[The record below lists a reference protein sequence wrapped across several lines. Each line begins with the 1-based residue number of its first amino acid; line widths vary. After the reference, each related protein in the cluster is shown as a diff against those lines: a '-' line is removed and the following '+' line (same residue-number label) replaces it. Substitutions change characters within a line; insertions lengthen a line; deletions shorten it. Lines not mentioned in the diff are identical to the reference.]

1 MYRLELYE
9 GEYFGNNNRFLKL
22 LFGHKHKRAVRI
34 FIDFKKEEISKVE
47 FYEKKAR
54 AGLDILN
61 KVLFQWNLKLSS
73 KANKYVCTIKKS
85 LQ

>member
-1 MYRLELYE
+1 MYGLTIYD
-9 GEYFGNNNRFLKL
+9 GKYYGNNNRFLEL
-22 LFGHKHKRAVRI
+22 LFGHKHKKAVRI
-34 FIDFKKEEISKVE
+34 SIDFKKEEINKIE
-47 FYEKKAR
+47 FYEKRAR

-73 KANKYVCTIKKS
+73 KADKYVRAIKKS

>member
-1 MYRLELYE
+1 MYGLTIYE
-9 GEYFGNNNRFLKL
+9 GTYYHNDRFLEL
-22 LFGHKHKRAVRI
+22 LFGHKHKKAVRI
-34 FIDFKKEEISKVE
+34 FIDFKKEEINKIV
-47 FYEKKAR
+47 FYAKRTR

-73 KANKYVCTIKKS
+73 KVDKHINTIKKS